1 MSCSGRM
8 LSTIVI
14 YCTGKAEL
22 ARDEPGYPAK
32 AISKQVLKTL
42 PGFFLLPVVKC
53 ERREIN

>member
-1 MSCSGRM
+1 M

-14 YCTGKAEL
+14 HCTGKAEL